1 MIAFIALLIMLVDQG
16 TKYIVQQYMELGQT
30 IAVIPN
36 VFHFTYI
43 LNPGAAFGLFPY
55 QNWIFLIIVVAL
67 FIAFFMFRN
76 KIELAPFYFKLG
88 ISFLLGGSLGNAIDR
103 IRIQSVIDF
112 FDWRIWPIFNIAD
125 IAICVGTF
133 LMMLYFWREE
143 L

>member
-55 QNWIFLIIVVAL
+55 HLLKQSLSSNQIPVYLKRLVL
-67 FIAFFMFRN
+67 F
-76 KIELAPFYFKLG
+76 Y
-88 ISFLLGGSLGNAIDR
+88 
-103 IRIQSVIDF
+103 Q
-112 FDWRIWPIFNIAD
+112 
-125 IAICVGTF
+125 
-133 LMMLYFWREE
+133 
-143 L
+143 

>member
-67 FIAFFMFRN
+67 FIAF
-76 KIELAPFYFKLG
+76 LCLG
-88 ISFLLGGSLGNAIDR
+88 IKLN
-103 IRIQSVIDF
+103 
-112 FDWRIWPIFNIAD
+112 
-125 IAICVGTF
+125 
-133 LMMLYFWREE
+133 
-143 L
+143 